1 MRTQVRVFGKI
12 DLLAGLTVWT
22 KAAITGPTVAGVTEV
37 RMGRNLH
44 GNTCIPLPCVAA
56 VTIPPDREAIIDRVA
71 VLGNLEFLALVAVL
85 LISPVALP
93 AK

>member
-1 MRTQVRVFGKI
+1 MFGKM
-12 DLLAGLTVWT
+12 DLLARLTVWT
-22 KAAITGPTVAGVTEV
+22 KAALTGPTVAGVTEV
-37 RMGRNLH
+37 GMGRNLD

-56 VTIPPDREAIIDRVA
+56 VTIPPDREAVIDRVA
-71 VLGNLEFLALVAVL
+71 VLRNLEFPALVAVL